1 MPKPK
6 KDKTSR
12 KIKTKRN
19 DTISEDHKDAKKS
32 PIRSSGNSKNGT
44 EHLKL
49 DCWHGLLPDEDT
61 TDLLK
66 EDGDF
71 LVRGVQDTPGI
82 YLSVKWGPQIM
93 NIAIVRQGDGRYRFR
108 GKPFNTLKELL
119 DHYQVRKMALPFE
132 GDIKPVLG
140 SPVLRKNWEL
150 RHGMIILGKQLGAGA
165 YGTVYKG
172 SLQKGMDKKPIEVAV
187 KELSEMGFEASNAL
201 WREARVMR
209 DYDHPNVLRMYGV
222 ANDYMP
228 FYLVMEFV
236 PDGSLEDYF
245 RKSDKA
251 GKKITTLERIEILF
265 QAAAGMEYLHSKG
278 CIHRDIATRNI
289 LIDLNGPIV
298 KVADFGMTR
307 RTSNYRIDPN
317 KPMNL
322 RWLAPEVYQ
331 NAVVK
336 KSTDVYAFGVT
347 MYECFT
353 VPYDTPYKD
362 WKPNTVYDKVVNK
375 GYRLKPPHVMPR
387 EVGEL
392 MKECLGPEN
401 DRPSFRTIV
410 QKLEFKRR
418 SCTDVALHFTPT
430 QV

>member
-12 KIKTKRN
+12 KIKTKQN
-19 DTISEDHKDAKKS
+19 DTISEDQKDAKKS
-32 PIRSSGNSKNGT
+32 PIRSSGNSKAAA

-108 GKPFNTLKELL
+108 GKPFNTLKELI

-132 GDIKPVLG
+132 GAIKPVLG
-140 SPVLRKNWEL
+140 SPVRRKNWEL
-150 RHGMIILGKQLGAGA
+150 RHGMITLGKELGSGA

-172 SLQKGMDKKPIEVAV
+172 ALQKGTDKKPTEVAV

-251 GKKITTLERIEILF
+251 GKKISTPERIEILF

-278 CIHRDIATRNI
+278 HFFFQ
-289 LIDLNGPIV
+289 
-298 KVADFGMTR
+298 VADFGMTR

-353 VPYDTPYKD
+353 VPYETPYKD

-375 GYRLKPPHVMPR
+375 GYRLKPPNVMPR

-392 MKECLGPEN
+392 MKECLGPED

-410 QKLEFKRR
+410 MCLQECKK
-418 SCTDVALHFTPT
+418 
-430 QV
+430 